1 MSGKKYACR
10 ECQESNQEG
19 FAAIAEQFL
28 DVFRLRN
35 CPATKVTREGV
46 ADIQRGLRLGR
57 AAGQINHNTD
67 RLVSG

>member
-1 MSGKKYACR
+1 MPRVSGI
-10 ECQESNQEG
+10 QSGG

-28 DVFRLRN
+28 DVLRLRN

-57 AAGQINHNTD
+57 AAGQINHNMD
-67 RLVSG
+67 GLVSG